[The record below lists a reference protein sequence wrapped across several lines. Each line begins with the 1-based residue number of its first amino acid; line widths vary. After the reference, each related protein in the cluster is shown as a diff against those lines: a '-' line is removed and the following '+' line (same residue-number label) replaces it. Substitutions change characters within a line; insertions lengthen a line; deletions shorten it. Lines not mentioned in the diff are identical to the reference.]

1 MITAFN
7 FLYLDLTGSIPFDLF
22 LSLMIWS
29 GIIAGVFRG
38 VTQLLRDYLKYGL

>member
-22 LSLMIWS
+22 LSLMIWA
-29 GIIAGVFRG
+29 GIISGVFRAIS
-38 VTQLLRDYLKYGL
+38 QLLRDYLKYGM